1 MKSSMALAV
10 SVLSLTAFIA
20 AAGPAFAQSSVTAA
34 DRAFLM
40 KASQANHG
48 EVASG
53 KLAQQKGVSADTR
66 SLGKRFVDNHSDN
79 QMKLGMVAK
88 KLNVMLPMH
97 PAAEDVMVMAK
108 LKSMSGSSFDSAF
121 LAVEQKDHMK
131 NIAAFKKE
139 AAMSKN
145 PMIVAYAKASIPVLE
160 EHLNVAT
167 DDAAK
172 MHRMGAMGGAGM
184 SNSSNSNSSMNSGM
198 GAAGTNDG
206 MHAPNSGGQPGTP
219 ASNGAGSGLGSV
231 PQSNSTMTKTPV
243 SGGQPGTPAST
254 GAGGTG
260 ANAAGASSGTA
271 TGATGNGAGPNGPT
285 GGGAGS
291 VPQPGTPPQR

>member
-1 MKSSMALAV
+1 MKLSTASLSSGILSLAV
-10 SVLSLTAFIA
+10 VALVA
-20 AAGPAFAQSSVTAA
+20 APAFAQSSVTAA

-40 KASQANHG
+40 KASQANMG

-53 KLAQQKGVSADTR
+53 KLAQQKALSPDTR

-79 QMKLGMVAK
+79 QMKLSMLAK

-97 PAAEDVMVMAK
+97 PSSDDMMVMAK
-108 LKSMSGSSFDSAF
+108 LKMMSGTSFDSAF

-131 NIAAFKKE
+131 NIAAFKQE
-139 AAMSKN
+139 AATSKN
-145 PMIVAYAKASIPVLE
+145 PWIVAYAKASIPVLE
-160 EHLNVAT
+160 EHLTVAT

-172 MHRMGAMGGAGM
+172 MHRMSAMGNAMGGSHM
-184 SNSSNSNSSMNSGM
+184 SDSNSMSSGANSGM
-198 GAAGTNDG
+198 SMHGSNDA
-206 MHAPNSGGQPGTP
+206 MHG
-219 ASNGAGSGLGSV
+219 
-231 PQSNSTMTKTPV
+231 PV

-254 GAGGTG
+254 GAGGNGMNATG
-260 ANAAGASSGTA
+260 SSSGSA
-271 TGATGNGAGPNGPT
+271 TGATGSGAGPNGPT